1 MVRKGHGRQYVV
13 TEVERGELDDRQEYY
28 EVRWV
33 VCEPVWVVLA
43 GHEESEPG
51 RQEIVPGV
59 NAVAAWRVEREA
71 ARRLTVVERQRSRW
85 RPE

>member
-1 MVRKGHGRQYVV
+1 M
-13 TEVERGELDDRQEYY
+13 TEVERAELDGEEEDE
-28 EVRWV
+28 EIRWV
-33 VCEPVWVVLA
+33 VCEPVWMVLA
-43 GHEESEPG
+43 GDDMNEPG